1 MFPRSVPLSPPF
13 CCRRPAMKF
22 TSLLA
27 FVSLISF
34 TMAVN
39 VTSADGTQIWAESTG
54 NPAKPAVVFI
64 PGFSCSSLAFD
75 KQWENPYMNANLFM
89 VRKTRPPSSPSP
101 SDSLLWSPYF
111 RCNRFGTM
119 SVVRESA
126 ANLWM
131 SPPMGPN
138 STLRILKPSSTT
150 LELATRGRSWLDGSF
165 GGQQTS
171 PLI

>member
-1 MFPRSVPLSPPF
+1 
-13 CCRRPAMKF
+13 MKF

-27 FVSLISF
+27 FVSLISS

-89 VRKTRPPSSPSP
+89 VRKTHPPSSPSAIRLVTME
-101 SDSLLWSPYF
+101 SLF
-111 RCNRFGTM
+111 
-119 SVVRESA
+119 
-126 ANLWM
+126 
-131 SPPMGPN
+131 
-138 STLRILKPSSTT
+138 ST
-150 LELATRGRSWLDGSF
+150 
-165 GGQQTS
+165 Q
-171 PLI
+171 

>member
-1 MFPRSVPLSPPF
+1 
-13 CCRRPAMKF
+13 MKF

-89 VRKTRPPSSPSP
+89 VRKTHPLSSS
-101 SDSLLWSPYF
+101 SAIRLVTMESLFS
-111 RCNRFGTM
+111 M
-119 SVVRESA
+119 
-126 ANLWM
+126 
-131 SPPMGPN
+131 
-138 STLRILKPSSTT
+138 
-150 LELATRGRSWLDGSF
+150 
-165 GGQQTS
+165 Q
-171 PLI
+171 